1 MLKIYGVSMKKN
13 RVYRFHEDLEITLT
27 RFSGK
32 LVIFLEKLVDHVLT
46 LVFQIAIKIH
56 VFLNMQ

>member
-1 MLKIYGVSMKKN
+1 MKKN
-13 RVYRFHEDLEITLT
+13 RVYRFHEDLEIALT

-32 LVIFLEKLVDHVLT
+32 LVIFLEKFVNNVLT

-56 VFLNMQ
+56 ALFEYAMINP